1 MANRLILNQ
10 VAIWRP
16 KLNDGF
22 SVRKSPSGRIYFE
35 NNIAKTTQRPTYRY
49 AKNYTVGKGKSAV
62 KFCLMIMSEIN
73 SEKVFEKF
81 LDDTSKKIDL
91 SLAQRV
97 LITSTESNFEYT
109 DFKYKENK

>member
-1 MANRLILNQ
+1 
-10 VAIWRP
+10 
-16 KLNDGF
+16 
-22 SVRKSPSGRIYFE
+22 
-35 NNIAKTTQRPTYRY
+35 
-49 AKNYTVGKGKSAV
+49 
-62 KFCLMIMSEIN
+62 MIMSEIN

-81 LDDTSKKIDL
+81 LDDTSKNIDL